1 MYEIALNVI
10 CFAGMDIFVFFRSY
24 ALRKVRQFFFTPT
37 ATNIDSEIISYL
49 MQVLRVSAYFLL

>member
-1 MYEIALNVI
+1 
-10 CFAGMDIFVFFRSY
+10 MDIFVFFRSY
-24 ALRKVRQFFFTPT
+24 ALWKVRQFFFTPT